1 MAGRSCSSLR
11 QRRRRENPKWSVI
24 VRFSVCVHVSLFVC
38 VLVCL
43 SLIKRKEIMSVLS
56 SVHQF
61 VRPCISPFVRAS
73 VRLSVR
79 SAVRLSVRLFDRR
92 SAMLPLWH
100 VRHLVT
106 SDSVDCRSASTVGQR
121 QLSDRVDCRTVR
133 HSDGPTNTNFHQ
145 MADTRRSDSTCR
157 SVGRSDGID
166 LVVSLRCFHVYDVHN
181 KAPMRP
187 TVRPHD

>member
-1 MAGRSCSSLR
+1 
-11 QRRRRENPKWSVI
+11 
-24 VRFSVCVHVSLFVC
+24 
-38 VLVCL
+38 
-43 SLIKRKEIMSVLS
+43 MSVLS

-157 SVGRSDGID
+157 SVGRSDGEQLAFRPD
-166 LVVSLRCFHVYDVHN
+166 GLTYEVYSAWFSLRQRIPRQRRVVVIVQRVVGVVGGRSGSLRSTNFATTLGTN
-181 KAPMRP
+181 P
-187 TVRPHD
+187 TGL